1 MDYPRASAW
10 ISQSL
15 RVADVISLRKSD
27 RNKGGNASRTSSLFG
42 DGVFIFSRA
51 KGRKMMRRVDV
62 KERARAR
69 EQRVLELW
77 NKEDTFRK
85 SITSREGRPN
95 FVFYEGPP
103 TANGKPHIGHVL
115 GRVIKDFVSRY
126 KTMSGYRVVRKAG
139 WDTHGL
145 PVELGV
151 EKQLGISGKQEIE
164 NYGVEPFIQKC
175 KESVFEYERQW
186 RELTEAIAYWT
197 DLDDPYITLKNDYIE
212 SVWNIL
218 ATIHDKGLLY
228 RGHRVS
234 PYCPDCQ
241 TTLSSH
247 EVAQGYE
254 DVKDLTATA
263 KFKVKGTGEY
273 ILAWTTTP
281 WTLPAN
287 VGLAVNP
294 ELEYVRVRQ
303 DGEVYIVAAA
313 LAEKVIK
320 GEYETL
326 GTLKGRDLVGLNY
339 EPPFTYVSLENAHR
353 VVDADFV
360 SDTSGTGIVHIAPAH
375 GEDDYRVC
383 REHGLPMLMVVNN
396 AGRYID
402 AVTDLA
408 GRFVKD
414 CDVDIVKML
423 SERGLLYHKERHEHS
438 YPFCWRCKTPLLY
451 YATES
456 WFIKTTAVKD
466 QLIANNKTIKWYPEH
481 LRDGR
486 FGKFL
491 EDLVDWNISRNR
503 YWGTP
508 LNVWTCESCGKE
520 KSPHSIAE
528 LQSLAIGTV
537 PDDLELH
544 KPYVDAVKLK
554 CSCGGVMERTPE
566 VIDVWFDSGS
576 MPFAQYH
583 YPFENQEKWEQ
594 QYPADFICEGID
606 QTRGWFFSLLAVST
620 LFNGKPSYK
629 SVISTGHVLD
639 ENGQKMSK
647 SKGNVID
654 PWEIINEFG
663 TDAFRWALLAD
674 SAPWNSKRFSK
685 GIVAEAKSKVVDTLV
700 NTHAFYALYATIDG
714 YVPSEHEK
722 VRSDNKL
729 DRWILSRLNSLVAVV
744 RRGLD
749 DNDFLNPAKEIEQFI
764 DELSNWYVRRS
775 RDRFWG
781 SGLTGD
787 KINAYQTLGEVLL
800 TLSKMIAPYVPFVA
814 EDIYGNLGGEGSVH
828 LADYPQADESA
839 IDVQLERDMAAARN
853 IVELARNI
861 RNEANIKTR
870 QPLSELLVSLSGD
883 FDLAG
888 YQDIIKDEINVKTI
902 TLAGDDSGFVNFNL
916 KLNLKVA
923 GKKYGKNVGPIQAA
937 LKGLSADETRNV
949 VEKGEFVFLSPEG
962 EALVITLD
970 ELLVEKEAKSG
981 FASASGGG
989 LTVAL
994 NTEITPELEQEGWV
1008 REVVRAV
1015 QDTRKKLDLP
1025 IEKRIDL
1032 VIDADPELEAALR
1045 AFDHVLRENVLV
1057 NEVTFGKADGTEE
1070 VQAGDKLI
1078 GLAIVTGA

>member
-1 MDYPRASAW
+1 M
-10 ISQSL
+10 
-15 RVADVISLRKSD
+15 
-27 RNKGGNASRTSSLFG
+27 N
-42 DGVFIFSRA
+42 
-51 KGRKMMRRVDV
+51 RVDV
-62 KERARAR
+62 KEKARSR
-69 EQRVLELW
+69 ELRVLDKW

-85 SITSREGRPN
+85 SIDNRSGAKN

-115 GRVIKDFVSRY
+115 GRVIKDFVARY
-126 KTMSGYRVVRKAG
+126 KTMSGYRVIRKAG

-164 NYGVEPFIQKC
+164 KYGVEPFVVKC

-197 DLDDPYITLKNDYIE
+197 DLDDPYITLDNRYIE

-263 KFKVKGTGEY
+263 KFKLKDSGEY
-273 ILAWTTTP
+273 VLAWTTTP

-287 VGLAVNP
+287 VALAVHP
-294 ELEYVRVRQ
+294 DIEYVRVRQ
-303 DGEVYIVAAA
+303 EGETYIVAGT
-313 LAEKVIK
+313 LADKVMK
-320 GEYETL
+320 GEYETV
-326 GTLKGRDLVGLNY
+326 GTLKGKELVGREY
-339 EPPFTYVSLENAHR
+339 EPLFSYVPLEGAYR
-353 VVDADFV
+353 VIDGDFV
-360 SDTSGTGIVHIAPAH
+360 TDSSGTGIVHIAPAH
-375 GEDDYRVC
+375 GEDDYRVSQK
-383 REHGLPMLMVVNN
+383 HGIPMLQVVNG

-414 CDVDIVKML
+414 PDVDVEIVKKL
-423 SERGLLYHKERHEHS
+423 SERGLLYHKEKHEHS

-456 WFIKTTAVKD
+456 WFIRTTAVKD
-466 QLIANNKTIKWYPEH
+466 QLIANNKTVQWYPEH

-508 LNVWTCESCGKE
+508 LNVWTCETCGKE
-520 KSPHSIAE
+520 KAPHSHAE
-528 LQSLAIGTV
+528 LRSLAIGDV
-537 PDDLELH
+537 SEDLELH
-544 KPYVDAVKLK
+544 KPYVDDVHLR
-554 CSCGGVMERTPE
+554 CECGGVMKRTPE

-583 YPFENQEKWEQ
+583 YPFGDESKFAE
-594 QYPADFICEGID
+594 QYPADFISEGID

-620 LFNGKPSYK
+620 LFNGKAPYK
-629 SVISTGHVLD
+629 SVISTGHILD

-654 PWEIINEFG
+654 PWDIIEEFG
-663 TDAFRWALLAD
+663 TDALRWALLSD

-685 GIVAEAKSKVVDTLV
+685 GIVGEAKSKVVDTLV
-700 NTHAFYALYATIDG
+700 NTHAFYALYASIDG
-714 YVPSEHEK
+714 FDPADHPARPSA
-722 VRSDNKL
+722 NKL
-729 DRWILSRLNSLVAVV
+729 DRWIVSRLHSLIADV

-749 DNDFLNPAKEIEQFI
+749 ANDFLNPAKAIETFV

-781 SGLTGD
+781 SGLGED
-787 KINAYQTLGEVLL
+787 KVSAYQTLREVLL
-800 TLSKMIAPYVPFVA
+800 TLSRLLAPYTPFVA
-814 EDIYGNLGGEGSVH
+814 EDIYGNLGGGESVH
-828 LADYPQADESA
+828 LADYPTHDEA
-839 IDVQLERDMAAARN
+839 KIDAKLERDMETAKN
-853 IVELARNI
+853 IVELARNV
-861 RNEANIKTR
+861 RNESGIKTR
-870 QPLSELLVSLSGD
+870 QPLSELLVSLSGE
-883 FDLAG
+883 FDVAG
-888 YQDIIKDEINVKTI
+888 YEDIIKDEINVKRI
-902 TLAGDDSGFVNFNL
+902 TLVTDDSGFVDFTL
-916 KLNLKVA
+916 KLNLKLA
-923 GKKYGKNVGPIQAA
+923 GKKYGKHVGPIQGV
-937 LKGLSADETRNV
+937 LKGLSADEARKV
-949 VEKGEFVFLSPEG
+949 VADGKLAFVSAEG
-962 EALVITLD
+962 EALDVSLE
-970 ELLVEKEAKSG
+970 ELLVEKQAKPG
-981 FASASGGG
+981 FASASGYG

-994 NTEITPELEQEGWV
+994 NTDITPELEQEGLV
-1008 REVVRAV
+1008 REVIRAV

-1025 IEKRIDL
+1025 IEQRVGL
-1032 VIDADPELEAALR
+1032 VLDVDAETEAALK

-1057 NEVTFGKADGTEE
+1057 NEVTFGRTEE
-1070 VQAGDKLI
+1070 TETVQAGDKTI
-1078 GLAIVTGA
+1078 GLAIVSK

>member
-1 MDYPRASAW
+1 M
-10 ISQSL
+10 Q
-15 RVADVISLRKSD
+15 
-27 RNKGGNASRTSSLFG
+27 
-42 DGVFIFSRA
+42 
-51 KGRKMMRRVDV
+51 RVDV
-62 KERARAR
+62 KERARSR
-69 EQRVLELW
+69 ELRVLEQW
-77 NKEDTFRK
+77 KAEDTFRQ
-85 SITSREGRPN
+85 SITNREGRPN

-126 KTMSGYRVVRKAG
+126 KTMSGYRVIRKAG

-164 NYGVEPFIQKC
+164 KYGVEPFIKKC
-175 KESVFEYERQW
+175 RESVFEYERQW
-186 RELTEAIAYWT
+186 RELTEGIAYWT
-197 DLDDPYITLKNDYIE
+197 DLDDPYITLKDEYIE
-212 SVWNIL
+212 SVWHIL
-218 ATIHDKGLLY
+218 ATIHEKELLY

-263 KFKVKGTGEY
+263 KFKLVESGEFV
-273 ILAWTTTP
+273 LAWTTTP

-287 VGLAVNP
+287 VALAVNP
-294 ELEYVRVRQ
+294 EIVYVKVKQQ
-303 DGEVYIVAAA
+303 DGVHIVAEA
-313 LAEKVIK
+313 LVDKVIK
-320 GEYETL
+320 GDYEIV
-326 GTLKGRDLVGLNY
+326 GTVKGRELVGLAY
-339 EPPFTYVSLENAHR
+339 EPLFPYVKVDNAYRVIDGDYVS
-353 VVDADFV
+353 DA
-360 SDTSGTGIVHIAPAH
+360 SGTGIVHIAPAH
-375 GEDDYRVC
+375 GEDDYRVA
-383 REHGLPMLMVVNN
+383 RQHGIPMLMVVNN
-396 AGRYID
+396 AGRYVD
-402 AVTDLA
+402 EVTDLA

-414 CDVDIVKML
+414 CDIDIVKML
-423 SERGLLYHKERHEHS
+423 SERGLLYHKEKYEHS

-466 QLIANNKTIKWYPEH
+466 QLIANNKTIQWYPEH

-508 LNVWTCESCGKE
+508 LNVWTCESCGTEKAVHSRKE
-520 KSPHSIAE
+520 LRE
-528 LQSLAIGTV
+528 LAIGDV
-537 PDDLELH
+537 PEDLELH
-544 KPYVDAVKLK
+544 KPYVDEVKLR
-554 CSCGGVMERTPE
+554 CSCGGVMTRTPE

-583 YPFENQEKWEQ
+583 HPYGDEATFAE

-620 LFNGKPSYK
+620 LYNGQAPYK

-654 PWEIINEFG
+654 PWEIIEEFG

-714 YVPSEHEK
+714 YEPSQHAK
-722 VRSDNKL
+722 RPSTNKL
-729 DRWILSRLNSLVAVV
+729 DRWILSRLNSLIAEVGK
-744 RRGLD
+744 GLEA
-749 DNDFLNPAKEIEQFI
+749 NDFLNPAKGIEAFV

-781 SGLTGD
+781 SGLTDD
-787 KINAYQTLGEVLL
+787 KLSAYQTLGEALL
-800 TLSKMIAPYVPFVA
+800 TLSRLIAPYAPFVA
-814 EDIYGNLGGEGSVH
+814 EDIYRNLGGQGSVH
-828 LADYPQADESA
+828 LADYPTPDLSA
-839 IDVQLERDMAAARN
+839 IDAELERDMAAARN
-853 IVELARNI
+853 MVELARNI
-861 RNEANIKTR
+861 RNESNIKTR
-870 QPLSELLVSLSGD
+870 QPLSELLVSLSGE
-883 FDLAG
+883 FNLAD
-888 YQDIIKDEINVKTI
+888 YEDIVKDEINVKRI
-902 TLAGDDSGFVNFNL
+902 TLVSDDGGFVNFNL
-916 KLNLKVA
+916 KLNLKLA
-923 GKKYGKNVGPIQAA
+923 GKKYGKNVGPIQNA
-937 LKGLSADETRNV
+937 LKSLTGDEARDV
-949 VEKGEFVFLSPEG
+949 VNGGAFAFTTPDG
-962 EALVITLD
+962 EALSVALD

-989 LTVAL
+989 MTVAL
-994 NTEITPELEQEGWV
+994 NTDITPELEQEGWV
-1008 REVVRAV
+1008 REVIRAI
-1015 QDTRKKLDLP
+1015 QDTRKKRNLP

-1032 VIDADPELEAALR
+1032 VLDVDAELEAALR
-1045 AFDHVLRENVLV
+1045 TFDDVLNENVLLSSV
-1057 NEVTFGKADGTEE
+1057 SFGQAADMERM
-1070 VQAGDKLI
+1070 QAGDKTI
-1078 GLAIVTGA
+1078 GIAIPGDEA

>member
-1 MDYPRASAW
+1 
-10 ISQSL
+10 
-15 RVADVISLRKSD
+15 
-27 RNKGGNASRTSSLFG
+27 
-42 DGVFIFSRA
+42 
-51 KGRKMMRRVDV
+51 MRRVDV

-69 EQRVLELW
+69 EKRVLEQW

-85 SITSREGRPN
+85 SITNREGRPN

-164 NYGVEPFIQKC
+164 NYGVEPFIKKC

-197 DLDDPYITLKNDYIE
+197 DLDDPYITLKNEYIE

-263 KFKVKGTGEY
+263 KFKLKDSGEY

-287 VGLAVNP
+287 VALAVHP
-294 ELEYVRVRQ
+294 DLEYVRVRQ
-303 DGEVYIVAAA
+303 GNEVYIVASA

-326 GTLKGRDLVGLNY
+326 GSVKGRELVGLTY
-339 EPPFTYVSLENAHR
+339 EPLFSYVPLENAYR
-353 VVDADFV
+353 VIDADYV
-360 SDTSGTGIVHIAPAH
+360 SDTSGTGIVHISPAH
-375 GEDDYRVC
+375 GEDDYRVA
-383 REHGLPMLMVVNN
+383 REHGVPMLMVVNN

-414 CDVDIVKML
+414 CDIDIVKML
-423 SERGLLYHKERHEHS
+423 SERGLLYHKEKHEHS

-456 WFIKTTAVKD
+456 WFIKTTAIKD
-466 QLIANNKTIKWYPEH
+466 QLIENNKTIKWYPEH

-508 LNVWTCESCGKE
+508 LNVWTCETCGKE
-520 KSPHSIAE
+520 KAPHSIAE
-528 LQSLAIGTV
+528 LQSHALGSV

-544 KPYVDAVKLK
+544 KPYVDEVKLK
-554 CSCGGVMERTPE
+554 CSCGGEMTRTPE

-583 YPFENQEKWEQ
+583 YPFENEEKFHQ

-620 LFNGKPSYK
+620 LFNGKAPYK

-654 PWEIINEFG
+654 PWEIIDEFG

-714 YVPSEHEK
+714 YVPSEHK
-722 VRSDNKL
+722 KLASDNKL
-729 DRWILSRLNSLVAVV
+729 DRWILSRLNSVIGVV
-744 RRGLD
+744 RRGLEV
-749 DNDFLNPAKEIEQFI
+749 NDFLNPAREIEAFI

-781 SGLTGD
+781 SGLTED
-787 KINAYQTLGEVLL
+787 KVNAYQTLGEVLL
-800 TLSKMIAPYVPFVA
+800 TLSKLIAPYVPFVS
-814 EDIYGNLGGEGSVH
+814 EDIYRNVGGEGSVH
-828 LADYPQADESA
+828 LADYPEVNEAA

-861 RNEANIKTR
+861 RNESSIKTR
-870 QPLSELLVSLSGD
+870 QPLSELLVSLSGE
-883 FDLAG
+883 FDLSS
-888 YQDIIKDEINVKTI
+888 YEDIIKDEINVKKI
-902 TLAGDDSGFVNFNL
+902 TLVGDDSGFVNFNL
-916 KLNLKVA
+916 KLNLKLA
-923 GKKYGKNVGPIQAA
+923 GKKYGKNVGPIQNA
-937 LKGLSADETRNV
+937 LKGLSGDETRNIV
-949 VEKGEFVFLSPEG
+949 QNGVFAFVTAEG
-962 EALVITLD
+962 ESLEIALD

-981 FASASGGG
+981 FASASGNGV
-989 LTVAL
+989 TVAL

-1008 REVVRAV
+1008 REVIRAV
-1015 QDTRKKLDLP
+1015 QDTRKKMDLP

-1032 VIDADPELEAALR
+1032 VLDVDEALEAAVR
-1045 AFDHVLRENVLV
+1045 KFDHVLRENVLV
-1057 NEVTFGKADGTEE
+1057 NEVSFGKAADMEQ

-1078 GLAIVTGA
+1078 GLAIAAGA